1 MRRNDSLLET
11 LLELQILDRVPRSG
25 WMLRGVAEPESVS
38 EHNFHVVF
46 LVWALGA
53 RIPGVD
59 LPRAVEL
66 AIVHDLA
73 EVRLGDL
80 PRTAA
85 RYLPAGVKH
94 DAERQA
100 LAELLA
106 PLGRRGDELYAEY
119 RDKATPEARLVAAC
133 DKLQLLLKVT
143 LYEEWGAGGLAE
155 FWNNPENFPDDELA
169 PVAELVAALRE
180 RHAARLAARQ
190 P

>member
-1 MRRNDSLLET
+1 MRRNESLLET

-46 LVWALGA
+46 LVWALGS
-53 RIPGVD
+53 RLPELD
-59 LPRAVEL
+59 LSRAIEL

-94 DAERQA
+94 EAERQA

-106 PLGRRGDELYAEY
+106 PLGRRGDDVYAEY
-119 RDKATPEARLVAAC
+119 RLKATPEARLVAAC
-133 DKLQLLLKVT
+133 DKLQLMLKVT
-143 LYEEWGAGGLAE
+143 LYEEWGSAGLAE
-155 FWNNPENFPDDELA
+155 FWGNADNFPDDEFA
-169 PVAELVAALRE
+169 PIAELVAALRE
-180 RHAARLAARQ
+180 RHAKPRAGRG
-190 P
+190 